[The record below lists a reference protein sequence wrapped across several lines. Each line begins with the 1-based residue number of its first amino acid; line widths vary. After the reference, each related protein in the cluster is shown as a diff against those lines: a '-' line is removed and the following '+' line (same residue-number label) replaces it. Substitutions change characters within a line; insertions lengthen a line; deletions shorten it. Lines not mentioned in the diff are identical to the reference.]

1 MRLRV
6 EWGVSAG
13 THDASLCVMRN
24 DKILFASH
32 SERFSKKKNDKDLH
46 PDMISYAVRKF
57 GYPSKVY
64 WYENPLTKATRKIY
78 AGQKNVWLSPK
89 QYMAQYDILCP
100 VVWGNHHESHAAAGY
115 YTSPFDDAAVL
126 VIDAIGEW
134 TTTSIWNN
142 VKCVY
147 KKRYPSSLGLFY
159 SAITDRCELKPNED
173 EYILM
178 GMAAYGDK
186 TRFYARLKDLYDSGV
201 NLHKGCWEK
210 TLDIKPEDYFDLAA
224 SAQALYEH
232 ELAKLLRKTRDLTGK
247 RNLVFMGG
255 CALNCL
261 ANTMIDNYFDDHW
274 IMPNPGDAG
283 SSLGALLAA
292 KKYRADWQTPY
303 LGYDIVGDYPVDDLL
318 EELLTNKIVGVA
330 NGRAEFGPRAL
341 GNRSLLADPR
351 GTEMKDLVNKIKKR
365 QEFRPFA
372 PVVLEEQAS
381 EFFHVKQGFAS
392 PYMQHVVRCKFPEKF
407 PAIVHKD
414 GTSRV
419 QTINKDQHAGLY
431 DLMVRYTEATGCP
444 ILLNTSLNIKG
455 MPMVNDKEDA
465 KKFTEK
471 YGVKV
476 F

>member
-1 MRLRV
+1 
-6 EWGVSAG
+6 
-13 THDASLCVMRN
+13 
-24 DKILFASH
+24 
-32 SERFSKKKNDKDLH
+32 
-46 PDMISYAVRKF
+46 
-57 GYPSKVY
+57 
-64 WYENPLTKATRKIY
+64 
-78 AGQKNVWLSPK
+78 
-89 QYMAQYDILCP
+89 
-100 VVWGNHHESHAAAGY
+100 
-115 YTSPFDDAAVL
+115 
-126 VIDAIGEW
+126 
-134 TTTSIWNN
+134 
-142 VKCVY
+142 
-147 KKRYPSSLGLFY
+147 
-159 SAITDRCELKPNED
+159 
-173 EYILM
+173 
-178 GMAAYGDK
+178 
-186 TRFYARLKDLYDSGV
+186 
-201 NLHKGCWEK
+201 
-210 TLDIKPEDYFDLAA
+210 
-224 SAQALYEH
+224 
-232 ELAKLLRKTRDLTGK
+232 
-247 RNLVFMGG
+247 MGG